1 MIGLSILQ
9 VGFSNISIDP
19 VQAPY
24 EFLLTYAE
32 VLNINMPLRPDLV
45 NVINE
50 YKRIKMDL
58 STDTTEEDQQDEE
71 NSDDQDDDEP
81 GCRMK

>member
-1 MIGLSILQ
+1 MVQ
-9 VGFSNISIDP
+9 VFYKLANIDP
-19 VQAPY
+19 NKAPY

>member
-1 MIGLSILQ
+1 MLLFDLG
-9 VGFSNISIDP
+9 V
-19 VQAPY
+19 APY

-45 NVINE
+45 IVIND

-58 STDTTEEDQQDEE
+58 SSDTAEDDNPDEE
-71 NSDDQDDDEP
+71 NSDDQDDDEL
-81 GCRMK
+81 GCQNYRLE